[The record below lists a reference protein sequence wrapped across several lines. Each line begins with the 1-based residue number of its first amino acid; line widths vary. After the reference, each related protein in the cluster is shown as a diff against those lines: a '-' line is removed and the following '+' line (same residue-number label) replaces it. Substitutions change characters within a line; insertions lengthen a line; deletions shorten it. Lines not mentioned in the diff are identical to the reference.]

1 MERIKLLDVAR
12 GLAIIGTLGTNIWI
26 FGFADY
32 SFERVV
38 DEAEYS
44 TISSYI
50 SKFSDYLT
58 NGKFLGLLTIMF
70 GIGMQLKYARFQ
82 DRGLPW
88 FRLYLWSMILL
99 FIDGFLHFI
108 FVFEFDVLM
117 SYSLTAIV
125 VAFIIQRSERIMKLC
140 MYSAAAIHLFH
151 QVVEGF
157 LLDKF
162 MTSQLGRTLFP
173 NSPYANFGADRQSLA
188 EQALLIRHENQLT
201 EISVFTW
208 WEQVVYRLEH
218 FWVLRS
224 EAIMILPMNVFL
236 FLLGVFLVRKGLLKM
251 DASGIR
257 LQNRLLWIGLGI
269 GIPLNALSLFIDQ
282 FALYDRYVFAPI
294 LSLGYLGLVF
304 LVARHQ
310 KFVKIQQYISN
321 VGKMALT
328 CYIAQNIVASFL
340 FYNWGL
346 GLSKYASQ
354 LIIHASWLGITLFM
368 IGFSTLWLRKYKQGP
383 VETIWR
389 KLGNIPVKRYQQN
402 LS

>member
-26 FGFADY
+26 FGSANY
-32 SFERVV
+32 SIEGVE
-38 DEAEYS
+38 EAEFS
-44 TISSYI
+44 IIGSYI
-50 SKFSDYLT
+50 SKISDYLT

-70 GIGMQLKYARFQ
+70 GIGMQLKYTSFQ
-82 DRGLPW
+82 NRGLPW

-99 FIDGFLHFI
+99 FIDGFLHYI

-125 VAFIIQRSERIMKLC
+125 VAFIIQRSERIMKIC
-140 MYSAAAIHLFH
+140 MYCAAAIHLFH

-157 LLDKF
+157 LLDKI
-162 MTSQLGRTLFP
+162 MSSQLGLTLFP
-173 NSPYANFGADRQSLA
+173 NSPYANISANRSSLA
-188 EQALLIRHENQLT
+188 EQAILIRQENQLA
-201 EISVFTW
+201 EISGFTW

-236 FLLGVFLVRKGLLKM
+236 FLLGVFLVRKGILKM
-251 DASGIR
+251 DECGIR

-269 GIPLNALSLFIDQ
+269 GIPLNALSLFSVQ
-282 FALYDRYVFAPI
+282 LVVLDRYVFAPI

-304 LVARHQ
+304 LIARRQ
-310 KFVKIQQYISN
+310 KFVKTQQYISN

-328 CYIAQNIVASFL
+328 CYITQNIVSSFL

-346 GLSKYASQ
+346 GLSKHYNLL
-354 LIIHASWLGITLFM
+354 LIYASWLGITLFM
-368 IGFSTLWLRKYKQGP
+368 IGFSTLWLQKYNQGP

-389 KLGNIPVKRYQQN
+389 KLGNIPVNRYKQN
-402 LS
+402 VT

>member
-32 SFERVV
+32 SSEGV
-38 DEAEYS
+38 DEADFS
-44 TISSYI
+44 VISSYI
-50 SKFSDYLT
+50 TKFSDYLT

-70 GIGMQLKYARFQ
+70 GIGMQLKYTSFQ
-82 DRGLPW
+82 NRGLPW

-99 FIDGFLHFI
+99 FIDGFLHYI

-125 VAFIIQRSERIMKLC
+125 VAFIIQRSERFMKIC
-140 MYSAAAIHLFH
+140 MYCAVAIHLFH

-162 MTSQLGRTLFP
+162 MSSQLGRTLFP
-173 NSPYANFGADRQSLA
+173 NSPYATFSANRSSLT
-188 EQALLIRHENQLT
+188 EQALLVRQENQLF
-201 EISVFTW
+201 EISGLSW
-208 WEQVVYRLEH
+208 WEQVIYRLEH
-218 FWVLRS
+218 FWILRS

-251 DASGIR
+251 DAVGIR
-257 LQNRLLWIGLGI
+257 LQNRLLWIGLGL
-269 GIPLNALSLFIDQ
+269 GIPLNALSLFIAQ
-282 FALYDRYVFAPI
+282 FVILDRYVFAPI

-310 KFVKIQQYISN
+310 KFMKTQQYISN

-328 CYIAQNIVASFL
+328 CYIAQNIVASVL

-346 GLSKYASQ
+346 GLSKHADQ
-354 LIIHASWLGITLFM
+354 LMIHASWLGITLFM
-368 IGFSTLWLRKYKQGP
+368 IIFSTLWLRKYNQGP
-383 VETIWR
+383 VEKIWR

>member
-26 FGFADY
+26 FGSAGY
-32 SFERVV
+32 SV
-38 DEAEYS
+38 DLDE
-44 TISSYI
+44 TDISRIGSYI

-70 GIGMQLKYARFQ
+70 GIGMQLKYASFQ
-82 DRGLPW
+82 NRGLPW
-88 FRLYLWSMILL
+88 FKLYLWSMILL
-99 FIDGFLHFI
+99 FLDGVLHFI

-117 SYSLTAIV
+117 SYSLTGIL
-125 VAFIIQRSERIMKLC
+125 VAFIIQHSERVMKIC
-140 MYSAAAIHLFH
+140 MFIAASIHLFH

-157 LLDKF
+157 LMDKI
-162 MTSQLGRTLFP
+162 MTTQLARTLFP
-173 NSPYANFGADRQSLA
+173 NNPYANISANRSSIA
-188 EQALLIRHENQLT
+188 EQAALVRQENQLL
-201 EISVFTW
+201 EIAGFSW

-251 DASGIR
+251 DEHGIR

-269 GIPLNALSLFIDQ
+269 GIPLNALSFFSTQ
-282 FALYDRYVFAPI
+282 FVVLDRYVFAPV

-304 LVARHQ
+304 LIARHQ
-310 KFVKIQQYISN
+310 KFVKTQHYISN

-328 CYIAQNIVASFL
+328 CYIAQNIIASFL

-346 GLSKYASQ
+346 GLSNHYSQ
-354 LIIHASWLGITLFM
+354 PLIHASWLGITLFM
-368 IGFSTLWLRKYKQGP
+368 IVFSTLWLRKYKQGP

-389 KLGNIPVKRYQQN
+389 KLGNIPVKRHLQK
-402 LS
+402 LT

>member
-32 SFERVV
+32 SSEGV
-38 DEAEYS
+38 DEADFS
-44 TISSYI
+44 VISSYI
-50 SKFSDYLT
+50 TKFSDYLT

-70 GIGMQLKYARFQ
+70 GIGMQLKYTSFQ
-82 DRGLPW
+82 NRGLPW

-125 VAFIIQRSERIMKLC
+125 VAFIIQRSERVMKIC
-140 MYSAAAIHLFH
+140 MYCAVAIHLFH

-162 MTSQLGRTLFP
+162 MSSQLGRTLFP
-173 NSPYANFGADRQSLA
+173 NSPYATISANRSNLT
-188 EQALLIRHENQLT
+188 EQALLVRQENQIIDMSGL
-201 EISVFTW
+201 SW

-251 DASGIR
+251 DAVGTR
-257 LQNRLLWIGLGI
+257 LQNRLLWIGLGL
-269 GIPLNALSLFIDQ
+269 GIPLNALSLFIGQ
-282 FALYDRYVFAPI
+282 FAFLDRYVFAPI

-310 KFVKIQQYISN
+310 KFIKTQQYISN

-328 CYIAQNIVASFL
+328 CYIAQNIVASVL

-346 GLSKYASQ
+346 GLSKYANQ
-354 LIIHASWLGITLFM
+354 LIIHSSWLGITLFM
-368 IGFSTLWLRKYKQGP
+368 IIFSTLWLRKYNQGP
-383 VETIWR
+383 VEKIWR

>member
-32 SFERVV
+32 SGEGV
-38 DEAEYS
+38 DETGFS
-44 TISSYI
+44 VISSYI

-70 GIGMQLKYARFQ
+70 GIGMQLKYTSFQ
-82 DRGLPW
+82 NRGLPW

-99 FIDGFLHFI
+99 FIDGFLHYI

-125 VAFIIQRSERIMKLC
+125 VAFIIQRSERFMKIC
-140 MYSAAAIHLFH
+140 MYCAVAIHLFH
-151 QVVEGF
+151 QIVEGF

-162 MTSQLGRTLFP
+162 MTSQLGQNLFP
-173 NSPYANFGADRQSLA
+173 NSPYATMSANRHSLT
-188 EQALLIRHENQLT
+188 EQALLVRQENQLF
-201 EISVFTW
+201 EMSGLSW

-218 FWVLRS
+218 FWILRS
-224 EAIMILPMNVFL
+224 EAIMILPMNIFL

-251 DASGIR
+251 DACGIR

-269 GIPLNALSLFIDQ
+269 GIPLNALSLFSAQ
-282 FALYDRYVFAPI
+282 FVVLDRYVFAPI

-310 KFVKIQQYISN
+310 KFVKTQQYISN
-321 VGKMALT
+321 VGKIALT

-346 GLSKYASQ
+346 GLSKHANQ
-354 LIIHASWLGITLFM
+354 LIIQASWLGITLFM
-368 IGFSTLWLRKYKQGP
+368 IGFSTLWLRKYNQGP
-383 VETIWR
+383 VEKIWR

>member
-26 FGFADY
+26 FGSAHY
-32 SFERVV
+32 SIEGLE
-38 DEAEYS
+38 EAEFS
-44 TISSYI
+44 IIGSYI
-50 SKFSDYLT
+50 SKIIDYLT

-70 GIGMQLKYARFQ
+70 GIGMQLKYMSFQ
-82 DRGLPW
+82 NRGLPW

-99 FIDGFLHFI
+99 FIDGFLHYI

-117 SYSLTAIV
+117 SYSVTAIL
-125 VAFIIQRSERIMKLC
+125 VAFIIQRSERIMKIC
-140 MYSAAAIHLFH
+140 MYCAAAIHLFY

-157 LLDKF
+157 LLDKI
-162 MTSQLGRTLFP
+162 MSSQLGRTLFP
-173 NSPYANFGADRQSLA
+173 NSPYANISANRSSLT
-188 EQALLIRHENQLT
+188 EQAILIRQENQLV
-201 EISVFTW
+201 EISGFTW

-236 FLLGVFLVRKGLLKM
+236 FLLGVFLVRKGILKM
-251 DASGIR
+251 DERGIR

-269 GIPLNALSLFIDQ
+269 GIPLNALSLFSVQ
-282 FALYDRYVFAPI
+282 LVVLDRYVFAPI

-304 LVARHQ
+304 LIARHK
-310 KFVKIQQYISN
+310 KFVKTQQYISN

-328 CYIAQNIVASFL
+328 CYITQNIVSSFL

-346 GLSKYASQ
+346 GLSKHYSQ
-354 LIIHASWLGITLFM
+354 LLIYVSWLGITLLM
-368 IGFSTLWLRKYKQGP
+368 IVFSTLWLRKYKQGP
-383 VETIWR
+383 IETIWR
-389 KLGNIPVKRYQQN
+389 KLGNIPVKRYKQK
-402 LS
+402 LT

>member
-32 SFERVV
+32 SGEGV
-38 DEAEYS
+38 DETGVS
-44 TISSYI
+44 VISSYI

-70 GIGMQLKYARFQ
+70 GIGMQLKYTSFQ
-82 DRGLPW
+82 NRGLPW

-99 FIDGFLHFI
+99 FIDGFLHYI

-125 VAFIIQRSERIMKLC
+125 VAFIIQRSERFMKIC
-140 MYSAAAIHLFH
+140 MYCAVAIHLFH
-151 QVVEGF
+151 QIVEGF

-162 MTSQLGRTLFP
+162 MTSQLGQNLFP
-173 NSPYANFGADRQSLA
+173 NSPYATMSANRRSLT
-188 EQALLIRHENQLT
+188 EQALLVRQENQLF
-201 EISVFTW
+201 EMSGLSW

-218 FWVLRS
+218 FWILRS
-224 EAIMILPMNVFL
+224 EAIMILPMNIFL

-251 DASGIR
+251 DACGIR

-269 GIPLNALSLFIDQ
+269 GIPLNALSLFSAQ
-282 FALYDRYVFAPI
+282 FVVLDRYVFAPI

-310 KFVKIQQYISN
+310 KFVKTQQYISN

-346 GLSKYASQ
+346 GLSKHANQ
-354 LIIHASWLGITLFM
+354 LIIQASWLGITLFM
-368 IGFSTLWLRKYKQGP
+368 IGFSTLWLRKYNQGP
-383 VETIWR
+383 VEKIWR